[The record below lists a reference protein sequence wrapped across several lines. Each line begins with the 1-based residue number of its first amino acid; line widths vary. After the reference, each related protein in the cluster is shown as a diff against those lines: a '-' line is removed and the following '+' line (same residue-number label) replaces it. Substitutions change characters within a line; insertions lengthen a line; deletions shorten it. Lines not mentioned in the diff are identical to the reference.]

1 MENRLGTTS
10 LAEKIPKQV
19 PLGVDAAVVKKR
31 AEASATF
38 VKAMMILQIILS
50 VFLKGAMNDLWGLY
64 FTLQIMCYVNVYD
77 VSFPQSAEDYII
89 EFTKIIEFDILS
101 PEGAIKAFNPDFDLS
116 GFISGY

>member
-50 VFLKGAMNDLWGLY
+50 VFLKGAMNDLWGLF
-64 FTLQIMCYVNVYD
+64 FTLQIMCYMNVYD
-77 VSFPQSAEDYII
+77 IFFPQSADDYLI

-101 PEGAIKAFNPDFDLS
+101 PEGAIKLFNPDFDLAA
-116 GFISGY
+116 FISG

>member
-38 VKAMMILQIILS
+38 VKAMMIL
-50 VFLKGAMNDLWGLY
+50 
-64 FTLQIMCYVNVYD
+64 
-77 VSFPQSAEDYII
+77 
-89 EFTKIIEFDILS
+89 
-101 PEGAIKAFNPDFDLS
+101 
-116 GFISGY
+116 